1 MEVKESIWKKG
12 VGKDA
17 GAKNLGPCHRAKR
30 RVYAKK
36 EKGILTIERRKR
48 GSTEIHRRPI
58 EERIHPTLQITP
70 NITSTLCGKKGWHM
84 EDGAGLLT
92 LKPVDNKEWI
102 PSTPHCRYIGWCRKE
117 EGVYKIRLEMGIQ

>member
-1 MEVKESIWKKG
+1 VEESIGKKG

-17 GAKNLGPCHRAKR
+17 GAKNLELCHRAKR

-36 EKGILTIERRKR
+36 GEGILTIKRRKR

-70 NITSTLCGKKGWHM
+70 NITSTLCGKKGWYT
-84 EDGAGLLT
+84 EDGTGLLT
-92 LKPVDNKEWI
+92 LKPVDDKEWI
-102 PSTPHCRYIGWCRKE
+102 PSTSHCRYIGRSKKE
-117 EGVYKIRLEMGIQ
+117 EGVYEIRLEMGIQ

>member
-1 MEVKESIWKKG
+1 VEESIWKKE

-17 GAKNLGPCHRAKR
+17 GVKDLGPCHRAKR

-36 EKGILTIERRKR
+36 GEGILTIERRKR
-48 GSTEIHRRPI
+48 GSTEIRRRPI
-58 EERIHPTLQITP
+58 EERIYLTLQITP
-70 NITSTLCGKKGWHM
+70 NITGTLCGKKGWYM

-102 PSTPHCRYIGWCRKE
+102 PSTPHCRYIGQSRKE
-117 EGVYKIRLEMGIQ
+117 KGVYKIKLEMGIQ